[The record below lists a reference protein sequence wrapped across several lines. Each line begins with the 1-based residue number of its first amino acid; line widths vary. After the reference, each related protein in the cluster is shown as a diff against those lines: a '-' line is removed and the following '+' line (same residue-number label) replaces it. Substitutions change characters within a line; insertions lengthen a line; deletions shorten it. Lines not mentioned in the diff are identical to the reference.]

1 MRKAEL
7 PEVLDYILNRASEA
21 EFEVIRKACERRQDD
36 LGRFA
41 RVGGMNPNGL
51 AARMADTM
59 NDSLAKTMDGMRR
72 SVRSYVA
79 QIIRREAPEI
89 SDEELAALVD
99 MSIPADRAGNGA
111 ASGRESAAG
120 SPGGEGLVDRDARG
134 GRAGA
139 AGAGELPPEAL
150 AVMAEEYLRCSL
162 GAMTGPERQAL
173 WDEMGDWQAAY
184 WRAFP
189 PALKAL
195 IQGRLDGKMDDERF
209 WAAALGALGL

>member
-21 EFEVIRKACERRQDD
+21 EFDVIRKACERRQND

-41 RVGGMNPNGL
+41 RVGGMSPNGL

-59 NDSLAKTMDGMRR
+59 NDSLAKTMEGMRR
-72 SVRSYVA
+72 SVRAYVA

-89 SDEELAALVD
+89 SDEELAALVE
-99 MSIPADRAGNGA
+99 MSIPSGD
-111 ASGRESAAG
+111 ASGS
-120 SPGGEGLVDRDARG
+120 
-134 GRAGA
+134 AGA
-139 AGAGELPPEAL
+139 GTSGGAVIGELPPEAL

-189 PALKAL
+189 PAMKAL
-195 IQGRLDGKMDDERF
+195 IQARLDGKLDDERF

>member
-21 EFEVIRKACERRQDD
+21 EFDVIRKACERRQND

-41 RVGGMNPNGL
+41 RVGGMSPNGL

-72 SVRSYVA
+72 SVRAYVA
-79 QIIRREAPEI
+79 EIIRREAPEI

-99 MSIPADRAGNGA
+99 MSIPSGDANG
-111 ASGRESAAG
+111 S
-120 SPGGEGLVDRDARG
+120 
-134 GRAGA
+134 
-139 AGAGELPPEAL
+139 AGAGASGGAALVDHDARELPPEAL

-189 PALKAL
+189 PAMKAL
-195 IQGRLDGKMDDERF
+195 IQARLDGKLDDERF

>member
-21 EFEVIRKACERRQDD
+21 EFDVIRKACERRQND

-41 RVGGMNPNGL
+41 RVGGMSPNGL

-59 NDSLAKTMDGMRR
+59 NESLAKTMDGMRR
-72 SVRSYVA
+72 SVRAYVA
-79 QIIRREAPEI
+79 EIIRREAPEI

-99 MSIPADRAGNGA
+99 MSIPSGDAGSGA
-111 ASGRESAAG
+111 AAG
-120 SPGGEGLVDRDARG
+120 SSEAEGLVDHDARG
-134 GRAGA
+134 GAESGGA
-139 AGAGELPPEAL
+139 VIGELPPEAL

-189 PALKAL
+189 PAMKAL
-195 IQGRLDGKMDDERF
+195 IQARLDGKLDDERF

>member
-21 EFEVIRKACERRQDD
+21 EFEVIRKACERRQND

-41 RVGGMNPNGL
+41 RVGGMSPNGL

-72 SVRSYVA
+72 SVRAYVA
-79 QIIRREAPEI
+79 EIIRREAPEI

-99 MSIPADRAGNGA
+99 MSIPSGDSIGSAGAGPSGGA
-111 ASGRESAAG
+111 A
-120 SPGGEGLVDRDARG
+120 LVDHDARG
-134 GRAGA
+134 QADSGGGGDAG
-139 AGAGELPPEAL
+139 GLPPEAL

-189 PALKAL
+189 PAMKAL
-195 IQGRLDGKMDDERF
+195 IQARLDGKLDDERF

>member
-7 PEVLDYILNRASEA
+7 TEVLDYILNRASEA
-21 EFEVIRKACERRQDD
+21 EFEVIRKACERRQND

-41 RVGGMNPNGL
+41 RVGGMGPNGL

-72 SVRSYVA
+72 SVRAYVA
-79 QIIRREAPEI
+79 EIIRREAPEI
-89 SDEELAALVD
+89 SDEELAALVE
-99 MSIPADRAGNGA
+99 MSIPSGDANG
-111 ASGRESAAG
+111 S
-120 SPGGEGLVDRDARG
+120 
-134 GRAGA
+134 
-139 AGAGELPPEAL
+139 AGAGPSGGAALVDHDARALGARELPPEAL

-189 PALKAL
+189 PAMKAL
-195 IQGRLDGKMDDERF
+195 IQARLDGKLDDERF

>member
-21 EFEVIRKACERRQDD
+21 EFDVIRKACERRQDD

-41 RVGGMNPNGL
+41 RVGGMGPNGL

-72 SVRSYVA
+72 SVRAYVA
-79 QIIRREAPEI
+79 EIIRREAPEI

-99 MSIPADRAGNGA
+99 MSIPSGGA
-111 ASGRESAAG
+111 A
-120 SPGGEGLVDRDARG
+120 LVDHDARG
-134 GRAGA
+134 DAGSGG

-162 GAMTGPERQAL
+162 DAMTGPERQAL

-189 PALKAL
+189 PAMKAL
-195 IQGRLDGKMDDERF
+195 IQARIDGKLDDERF
-209 WAAALGALGL
+209 WVAALGALGL